1 MAGSGRPRRSLYVPR
16 RDYNDSA
23 AVSAAAAAAAAAGG
37 DDDDDY
43 AVRTSNVKYNQC

>member
-23 AVSAAAAAAAAAGG
+23 AVSAAAAAAAGG

>member
-1 MAGSGRPRRSLYVPR
+1 VPR

-23 AVSAAAAAAAAAGG
+23 AVSAAAAAVAGG

>member
-16 RDYNDSA
+16 HDYNDSA
-23 AVSAAAAAAAAAGG
+23 AVSAAAAAAAGG

>member
-23 AVSAAAAAAAAAGG
+23 AVSAAAAAAAVG

>member
-1 MAGSGRPRRSLYVPR
+1 MAGSGRPRRSLYMPR

-23 AVSAAAAAAAAAGG
+23 AVSAAAAAAAGG

>member
-1 MAGSGRPRRSLYVPR
+1 VPR

-23 AVSAAAAAAAAAGG
+23 AVSAAAAAAAGG